1 MKKQITEA
9 RAIVR
14 MLWKNNP
21 ANTLEELAA
30 RYLAVLI
37 SGQLYYNDQ
46 SRYVEPD
53 LLLPVA
59 RLVVEGEDKLHE
71 PYRAHLP
78 LATKL
83 AELDLQ
89 EDWLALVRPGWFST
103 MADLAR
109 GLKNPKAA

>member
-1 MKKQITEA
+1 MKKQVSEA

-14 MLWKNNP
+14 MLWKSNP
-21 ANTLEELAA
+21 ADTLEELAA

-37 SGQLYYNDQ
+37 SGQLYYNEA

-53 LLLPVA
+53 LLLPVT

-78 LATKL
+78 LAMKL

-89 EDWLALVRPGWFST
+89 EDCLSLVRPGGFAT
-103 MADLAR
+103 MTDLAR
-109 GLKNPKAA
+109 GLKTLKAA

>member
-14 MLWKNNP
+14 MIWKDKP
-21 ANTLEELAA
+21 QTLEELAA

-37 SGQLYYNDQ
+37 SGQLYYNET
-46 SRYVEPD
+46 SRYVEPE

-78 LATKL
+78 LAMKL

-89 EDWLALVRPGWFST
+89 EDWLVLRRAGWFVT

-109 GLKNPKAA
+109 GLKTLKAA

>member
-21 ANTLEELAA
+21 ADTLEELAA

-37 SGQLYYNDQ
+37 SGHLYYNEA
-46 SRYVEPD
+46 SRYVKPD
-53 LLLPVA
+53 LLLPVT

-78 LATKL
+78 LAMKL

-89 EDWLALVRPGWFST
+89 EDWLARVRPGWFS
-103 MADLAR
+103 MMSSLCR
-109 GLKNPKAA
+109 GLKNVKAA

>member
-14 MLWKNNP
+14 MLWKDKP
-21 ANTLEELAA
+21 QTLEELAA

-78 LATKL
+78 LATQL

-89 EDWLALVRPGWFST
+89 EDWLALVRPGWFAA
-103 MADLAR
+103 MAYLAR
-109 GLKNPKAA
+109 GLKTLKAA

>member
-9 RAIVR
+9 RAIAR

-21 ANTLEELAA
+21 ADTLEELAA

-37 SGQLYYNDQ
+37 SGQLYYNEA

-53 LLLPVA
+53 LLLPVT

-78 LATKL
+78 LAMKL

-89 EDWLALVRPGWFST
+89 EDWLARVRPGWFS
-103 MADLAR
+103 MMSSLCR
-109 GLKNPKAA
+109 GLKNVKAA